1 MGVLRG
7 ARPPPSPDSGSS
19 ARGASS
25 EPRVTSFEIEG
36 EELAVVSFPVDVT
49 PPTAHLTPSEWEIV
63 DLIRDG
69 HSNREIAKSRGTS
82 SRTVANQIA
91 GLFKKLGVSSRSELV
106 SVLYRP
112 TA

>member
-1 MGVLRG
+1 M
-7 ARPPPSPDSGSS
+7 
-19 ARGASS
+19 
-25 EPRVTSFEIEG
+25 TSFEIEG